1 MRSQVFLARFWCIH
15 EYPTFAENHLILRWS
30 LQRRCSMF
38 RVGLSNIFELEAL
51 STEQDQKSNNSGNS
65 TPVVFKQK
73 TLWGASM
80 AITWRNFKSG
90 IEHSIA
96 FQPPDT
102 KHLKHQ
108 GQALSRRSV
117 GSFEGAATAQ
127 HSDSASILH
136 GTSKPDQGYP
146 QSPAGKRHKPQ
157 APLTLSAL
165 LKVQGA
171 EFTPANS
178 YALSEAR

>member
-1 MRSQVFLARFWCIH
+1 MDCPTYLSLRPSRLNQTRKAATQVTLLLW
-15 EYPTFAENHLILRWS
+15 YS
-30 LQRRCSMF
+30 SKRRCG
-38 RVGLSNIFELEAL
+38 V
-51 STEQDQKSNNSGNS
+51 
-65 TPVVFKQK
+65 P
-73 TLWGASM
+73 SM
-80 AITWRNFKSG
+80 AITWRNFESG

-102 KHLKHQ
+102 KHLMHH

-117 GSFEGAATAQ
+117 GSFEGAAAAQ
-127 HSDSASILH
+127 HSDSVSMLH